1 MTFVTKGHERV
12 KDNMYL
18 PFLLFISVTANSTIP
33 FFVSLQMRQQ
43 VSFADFMKS
52 FFALVEFLSFCTF
65 HLLVEHMVRS
75 IGRTILHLKSQ
86 YYILQFLQLLM
97 EMVLVFLFLGIQ
109 LYVV

>member
-1 MTFVTKGHERV
+1 
-12 KDNMYL
+12 
-18 PFLLFISVTANSTIP
+18 
-33 FFVSLQMRQQ
+33 MRQQ
-43 VSFADFMKS
+43 VSFRR
-52 FFALVEFLSFCTF
+52 LYEIILCIGWIVSFCTF